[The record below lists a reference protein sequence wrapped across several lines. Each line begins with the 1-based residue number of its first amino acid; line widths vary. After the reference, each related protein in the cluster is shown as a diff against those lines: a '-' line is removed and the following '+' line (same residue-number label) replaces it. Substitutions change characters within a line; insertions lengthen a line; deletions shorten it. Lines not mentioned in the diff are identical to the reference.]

1 MDDKTSEEMSI
12 DELETLLRIKRSAV
26 RLRRIAEALEAQH
39 VPASHL
45 PSEGSLVGSLPKW
58 RSRTVRLESIELQPL
73 TRKSLYEIATAGLQE
88 AFSPQGRRRIR
99 DSFLLLVEIAAV
111 IGLIAILGY
120 SLSSLNRLNR
130 EAAQAFETVTY
141 PTPTEAAFLPGSF
154 PPTPAALPPFYQ
166 SLVRPVTPVV
176 LPTPGPQSA
185 TRIVISKIKV
195 DAPVVEGDDWEA
207 LKKGVGHHPGSANPG
222 ERGNVVLSGH
232 VDVFGAVFRY
242 LDRLEVGDEVILY
255 AGEKAYHYRVA
266 GKRIV
271 EPTEVSVMDPT
282 REPTLTLITCYPYRV
297 DTKRIVVF
305 AELVRTP

>member
-1 MDDKTSEEMSI
+1 MDDKALEKMSI
-12 DELETLLRIKRSAV
+12 DELEALLRIKRSAL
-26 RLRRIAEALEAQH
+26 RLRRIAEALETQPA
-39 VPASHL
+39 PASQL
-45 PSEGSLVGSLPKW
+45 SSEGSLIDSLPRW
-58 RSRTVRLESIELQPL
+58 RSRAVRLESIELQPL
-73 TRKSLYEIATAGLQE
+73 ERKSLYESVTAALHE
-88 AFSPQGRRRIR
+88 ALSPQGRRRIR
-99 DSFLLLVEIAAV
+99 DSLLLIVEIVAV

-120 SLSSLNRLNR
+120 SLTSLNRLNQ
-130 EAAQAFETVTY
+130 ETAQTFETLTH
-141 PTPTEAAFLPGSF
+141 PTPTEVAFLPGSF

-166 SLVRPVTPVV
+166 NLVRPVTPVV

-185 TRIVISKIKV
+185 TRIVIPKLRV

-242 LDRLEVGDEVILY
+242 LDRLDVGDEVIVY
-255 AGEKAYHYRVA
+255 AGDKAYYYRVA

-271 EPTEVSVMDPT
+271 EPTEVSVMEPT
-282 REPTLTLITCYPYRV
+282 REPILTLITCYPYRV